1 MGTENY
7 VYIQKDGEAWK
18 GYMESS
24 ANPRPLLNNRLFITA
39 SLEEAIAQAEAQD
52 VGQDYMVANE
62 TFFQES

>member
-1 MGTENY
+1 MSEENY

-24 ANPRPLLNNRLFITA
+24 SNPRPLLNNRLFITA
-39 SLEEAIAQAEAQD
+39 SLNEAIAQAEAQD